1 MRKVAVYSFVLT
13 AIISSFVGVRAESV
27 DALEATTYEFKLSQI
42 TRDELSIVERISK
55 LRQATEKLPDDWKSS
70 MKVEGDFLY
79 KQGLIYEIN
88 EMEFQAAARWE
99 VLLKNLATLKKGS
112 AQLTAFEAKDR
123 EKLSDLLAQH
133 QKINSKL
140 DRFNAQ
146 LKEGILLNLADRLQ
160 ATSN

>member
-1 MRKVAVYSFVLT
+1 MEKTVVFSLILSAFVFGSVDT
-13 AIISSFVGVRAESV
+13 RAESV

-42 TRDELSIVERISK
+42 TRDELSIVERIAK

-70 MKVEGDFLY
+70 MKVDGDFLY

-99 VLLKNLATLKKGS
+99 VLLRNLAGLKK
-112 AQLTAFEAKDR
+112 AADQLTGLEAKDR
-123 EKLSDLLAQH
+123 EKLSDLLTQH

>member
-1 MRKVAVYSFVLT
+1 
-13 AIISSFVGVRAESV
+13 
-27 DALEATTYEFKLSQI
+27 
-42 TRDELSIVERISK
+42 
-55 LRQATEKLPDDWKSS
+55 
-70 MKVEGDFLY
+70 
-79 KQGLIYEIN
+79 
-88 EMEFQAAARWE
+88 
-99 VLLKNLATLKKGS
+99 
-112 AQLTAFEAKDR
+112 LTAFEAKDR